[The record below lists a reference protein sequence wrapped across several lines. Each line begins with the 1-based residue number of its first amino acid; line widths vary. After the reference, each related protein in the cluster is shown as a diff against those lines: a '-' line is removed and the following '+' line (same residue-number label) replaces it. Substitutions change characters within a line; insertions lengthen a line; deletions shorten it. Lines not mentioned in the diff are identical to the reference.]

1 MNLVVSFVNG
11 REKTFKIDDYV
22 FDEDVGYLRISKDDV
37 EIGMIAMSQIIYWYV
52 EDWWLITNT
61 KIDEQK

>member
-52 EDWWLITNT
+52 EV
-61 KIDEQK
+61 